1 VGVARGAGLRHYPS
15 VSHDYA
21 KRREELRRRLGPR
34 GAAIVPGARRV
45 RRNGGDGEHRF
56 RQDSDLLYLCGFPEP
71 ESLAVITSAHPTHR
85 FVLFVPP
92 RDEKLEVWTGARAGV
107 DGAVA
112 RYGADA
118 AFPWGELEAR
128 LPEYLENVEE
138 LTYPLGRDAELDRR
152 VLAAIAS
159 LGIKERQCITRPGRI
174 CDPRLTLHEMRLSK
188 DAAEVATLRQ
198 SAAATAAGFAAA
210 AAATRPGAFEYQL
223 QAELERAFLR
233 GRGVPGFPSIVAA
246 GVHATTLHYEGNDG
260 ELRDGE
266 LVLIDAGAEVDG
278 YTADVSRTFPVAGR
292 FTVGQRRLYDA
303 VLAAEAA
310 AIAAARPGA
319 TLDSIHAAALRV
331 LVERL
336 VALGLL
342 AGAPAA
348 LVAEEG
354 YKRFYMHR
362 TSHWLG
368 LDTHDVGSLLE
379 GGQARPLRP
388 GVVLT
393 IEPGLYVPD
402 AADLPPEYRG
412 CGIRIEDDALI
423 TPTGCELLT
432 QEIPRTAEEVE
443 RMVRG

>member
-1 VGVARGAGLRHYPS
+1 M
-15 VSHDYA
+15 SHDYA

-71 ESLAVITSAHPTHR
+71 ECLAVITSVHPAHK

-92 RDEKLEVWTGARAGV
+92 RDEKLEVWTGPRAGV

-118 AFPWGELEAR
+118 AFPWSELEQR
-128 LPEYLENVEE
+128 LPEYLENVEAV
-138 LTYPLGRDAELDRR
+138 TYPLGRDPDLDRR
-152 VLAAIAS
+152 VLAAIAG
-159 LGIKERQCITRPGRI
+159 LAIKERQCVTRPGRI
-174 CDPRLTLHEMRLSK
+174 CDPRLTLHEMRLCK
-188 DAAEVATLRQ
+188 DADEVATLRQ
-198 SAAATAAGFAAA
+198 SAAASAAGFAAA

-223 QAELERAFLR
+223 QAELERAFLQR
-233 GRGVPGFPSIVAA
+233 RGVPGFSSIVAG
-246 GVHATTLHYEGNDG
+246 GVHATTLHYEQNEG

-292 FTVGQRRLYDA
+292 FREGQRRLYDA
-303 VLAAEAA
+303 VLDAESA

-319 TLDSIHAAALRV
+319 TLDDIHGAALRV
-331 LVERL
+331 LVDRL
-336 VALGLL
+336 VQLGLL
-342 AGAPAA
+342 AGTPEA
-348 LVAEEG
+348 LIAEEK

-368 LDTHDVGSLLE
+368 LDCHDVGSLLE
-379 GGQARPLRP
+379 GAKARPVQP
-388 GVVLT
+388 GMVLT

-402 AADLPPEYRG
+402 AADLPPDYRG
-412 CGIRIEDDALI
+412 CGIRIEDDVLI
-423 TPTGCELLT
+423 TPAGCELLT
-432 QEIPRTAEEVE
+432 QEIPRTAVEVE

>member
-1 VGVARGAGLRHYPS
+1 VRAGWGTIRG
-15 VSHDYA
+15 VSHDFA

-71 ESLAVITSAHPTHR
+71 ECLAVITSVHPTHR

-92 RDEKLEVWTGARAGV
+92 RDEKLEVWTGVRAGV

-118 AFPWGELEAR
+118 AFPYAELEQR

-138 LTYPLGRDAELDRR
+138 LTYLLGRDPELDRR
-152 VLAAIAS
+152 VLAAVAS

-174 CDPRLTLHEMRLSK
+174 CDPRLTLHELRLHK
-188 DAAEVATLRQ
+188 DADEIATLRQ

-210 AAATRPGAFEYQL
+210 AAVTRPGAFEYQL
-223 QAELERAFLR
+223 QAELERGFLQR
-233 GRGVPGFPSIVAA
+233 RGVPGFNSIVAG
-246 GVHATTLHYEGNDG
+246 GVHATTLHYEQNEG
-260 ELRDGE
+260 ELRDGD
-266 LVLIDAGAEVDG
+266 LVLVDAGAEVDG
-278 YTADVSRTFPVAGR
+278 YTADVSRTFPVSGR
-292 FTVGQRRLYDA
+292 FTGGQRRLYDA
-303 VLAAEAA
+303 VLEAA
-310 AIAAARPGA
+310 AAAVAATRPGA
-319 TLDSIHAAALRV
+319 TLDDVHAAALRV
-331 LVERL
+331 LVARL
-336 VALGLL
+336 VDLGLL
-342 AGAPAA
+342 AGAPAE
-348 LVAEEG
+348 LVAGEQ

-368 LDTHDVGSLLE
+368 LDTHDVGSLLA
-379 GGQARPLRP
+379 GGRARPLEP
-388 GVVLT
+388 GMVLT

-412 CGIRIEDDALI
+412 CGIRIEDDALV
-423 TPTGCELLT
+423 TPDGCELLT
-432 QEIPRTAEEVE
+432 QEIPRTAVEVE